1 MRLDK
6 LTSKFQEALGE
17 AQSLALNADN
27 QYIESEHVLLAMLQ
41 QADSSAK
48 SLINRAGGNVP
59 SLEKAVQA
67 LVAKLPQVQGTGGDV
82 QIGRS
87 LAAHLNLTEKEANKR
102 AMTLSLV
109 NYFYWHWLMTKV
121 SLVSHLS

>member
-41 QADSSAK
+41 QAD
-48 SLINRAGGNVP
+48 
-59 SLEKAVQA
+59 
-67 LVAKLPQVQGTGGDV
+67 
-82 QIGRS
+82 
-87 LAAHLNLTEKEANKR
+87 
-102 AMTLSLV
+102 
-109 NYFYWHWLMTKV
+109 
-121 SLVSHLS
+121 